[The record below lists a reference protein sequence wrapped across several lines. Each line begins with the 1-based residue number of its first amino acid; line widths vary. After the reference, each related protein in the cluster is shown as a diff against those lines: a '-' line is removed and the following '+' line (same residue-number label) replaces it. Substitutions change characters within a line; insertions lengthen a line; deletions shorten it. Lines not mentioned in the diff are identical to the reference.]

1 MPVRRD
7 GDQLFVWGWAPQLHV
22 LSGMSP
28 ATRFAVSGWSSPES
42 KTTPLY
48 SSRLLEDLAAS
59 RPRFIVDATG
69 EFQSLEWPKGKAA
82 MLEGMPR
89 IAEWILREY
98 RLVRVIT
105 TDAAT
110 LPYRIWVRRGS

>member
-1 MPVRRD
+1 
-7 GDQLFVWGWAPQLHV
+7 
-22 LSGMSP
+22 
-28 ATRFAVSGWSSPES
+28 
-42 KTTPLY
+42 
-48 SSRLLEDLAAS
+48 
-59 RPRFIVDATG
+59 
-69 EFQSLEWPKGKAA
+69 